1 MRVIWISLGLM
12 AVFLVALF
20 AFHEPQQSKAL
31 LTADN
36 PPVVDNPFV
45 EEKTAGGIA
54 DKQVDLAV
62 LPTGQDDA
70 SAKTPVT
77 DNNVAL
83 TTVPEPATAT
93 SPSQSATPSPATVES
108 SGVSSAASTQKDD
121 SQAGSSIVNEPIEA
135 SQQGGNE
142 VVTDNP
148 VPVQPEEKK
157 LGLAMIA
164 FEKEKQKNKVAV
176 IVHETNSQKLT
187 EKEIKALYLD
197 RLTRWEDGSRVMLY
211 DLPLGDKYRDK
222 FSQSILKMTAL
233 EADKQETKRRELRI
247 KANDVE
253 VKAKNVIVSYVE
265 QHPNAVAYVPLNL
278 VREKAGVKIVLTIP

>member
-1 MRVIWISLGLM
+1 MRVIWISLGLS

-20 AFHEPQQSKAL
+20 AFYEPQQDQAL
-31 LTADN
+31 LTAGD
-36 PPVVDNPFV
+36 PPVINNPFV
-45 EEKTAGGIA
+45 EEITASGSA

-62 LPTGQDDA
+62 LPVGQNDA
-70 SAKTPVT
+70 SSPANVAENTTLPATTSVANVAAEKKETITASLP
-77 DNNVAL
+77 DNNANQGGAPV
-83 TTVPEPATAT
+83 
-93 SPSQSATPSPATVES
+93 
-108 SGVSSAASTQKDD
+108 
-121 SQAGSSIVNEPIEA
+121 VNEPVETGVA
-135 SQQGGNE
+135 SSNASVADE
-142 VVTDNP
+142 
-148 VPVQPEEKK
+148 PVQKDKEEKK
-157 LGLAMIA
+157 LGLAMLA

-197 RLTRWEDGSRVMLY
+197 RLTRWQDGSKVMLY

-222 FSQSILKMTAL
+222 FSQSVLKMTAL
-233 EADKQETKRRELRI
+233 EADKQESKRRELRI